1 MPRKPKRS
9 TKAKKRKTA
18 SNCVRTDLIEI
29 SEVGNLSATPDCVL
43 VSKAKREHV
52 TWVHKEGKPFIVFF
66 KKTSPFADAI
76 FFPGKEH
83 SEAAKRTATCTG
95 YSYTVKAGDQTL
107 DPQVIIDK

>member
-43 VSKAKREHV
+43 VSKAKLEHV
-52 TWVHKEGKPFIVFF
+52 RWVHKEGKPFIVFF
-66 KKTSPFADAI
+66 KKTSPFDDAV
-76 FFPGKEH
+76 FYPGKEH
-83 SEAAKRTATCTG
+83 SGSAKSTAQYG
-95 YSYTVKAGDQTL
+95 KYEYTVKAGKKTL